1 MQIKIS
7 SKHMDITPAI
17 ESYATKKVEKL
28 SRFFDR
34 IQQIDVVID
43 KAKKGYTTEIITD
56 VEHHEP
62 FVSTSDHDDL
72 YACID
77 LGVDRS
83 IRQLKD
89 HKSKLRDH
97 KHTAGMDGI
106 PATPGGPGS
115 NTARPAGNSPGAAK
129 PFSQAASKTTG
140 SPGFPGRGG
149 QTGITGTQA

>member
-7 SKHMDITPAI
+7 SKHMELTAAI
-17 ESYATKKVEKL
+17 ESYAGKKVQKL

-43 KAKKGYTTEIITD
+43 KARNGYTTEIITD

-62 FVSTSDHDDL
+62 FIATGSHEDL

-89 HKSKLRDH
+89 HKSKLRDN
-97 KHTAGMDGI
+97 KHHG
-106 PATPGGPGS
+106 ATGGL
-115 NTARPAGNSPGAAK
+115 GAIA
-129 PFSQAASKTTG
+129 FNGESAT
-140 SPGFPGRGG
+140 
-149 QTGITGTQA
+149 